1 MTPEIAAG
9 WSALIAAVATVIGA
23 VTIVLFFA
31 KGGAWGALNDASS
44 VVLMLATIPVAFLVA
59 AIESEVA
66 TTLVLAP
73 TAAGVLAMLGTAV
86 LQALL
91 VARRVTFEQT
101 KRPVLVLGFVVG
113 LWYLS
118 VGAFASHTAL
128 DGPLGWL
135 AFVSGLAF
143 IAVSYGFLAGGER
156 HPLSVGGGAVLLV
169 ASTAFLAI
177 LGIRLVSGDLVVPD
191 WNA

>member
-9 WSALIAAVATVIGA
+9 WSALVAAAATVIGA
-23 VTIVLFFA
+23 ITIVLFFSR
-31 KGGAWGALNDASS
+31 GGLWGPLNDASS
-44 VVLMLATIPVAFLVA
+44 VVLMLALIPVAILIA
-59 AIESEVA
+59 AIESETA

-73 TAAGVLAMLGTAV
+73 TAIGIVAMAITAI

-101 KRPVLVLGFVVG
+101 KRPVLLLGAVVG

-118 VGAFASHTAL
+118 VAAFAGHTAL
-128 DGPLGWL
+128 DGLLGWL
-135 AFVSGLAF
+135 ALVSGLGF
-143 IAVSYGFLAGGER
+143 IAIGYGFLAGGER
-156 HPLSVGGGAVLLV
+156 HPLAAGGGVVLLI
-169 ASTAFLAI
+169 ASTAFLGI
-177 LGIRLVSGDLVVPD
+177 LGVRLVSGELVVPD

>member
-9 WSALIAAVATVIGA
+9 WSALVAAVATVTGA

-31 KGGAWGALNDASS
+31 RGGFWGPLNDASS

-66 TTLVLAP
+66 TTMVLAP
-73 TAAGVLAMLGTAV
+73 TAVGVLAMLAVAV
-86 LQALL
+86 LQGLL

-101 KRPVLVLGFVVG
+101 KRPVLLLGAVVG

-118 VGAFASHTAL
+118 VAAFAGHTAL
-128 DGPLGWL
+128 DGLLGWL
-135 AFVSGLAF
+135 ALVSGLGF
-143 IAVSYGFLAGGER
+143 IAIGYGFLAGGER
-156 HPLSVGGGAVLLV
+156 HPLAAGGGVVLLI
-169 ASTAFLAI
+169 ASTAFLGI
-177 LGIRLVSGDLVVPD
+177 LGVRLASGDLVVPE
-191 WNA
+191 WNL

>member
-23 VTIVLFFA
+23 VTIVAFFA
-31 KGGAWGALNDASS
+31 RGGFWGALNDASS
-44 VVLMLATIPVAFLVA
+44 VVLMLATIPVALVIA
-59 AIESEVA
+59 AIESENF

-73 TAAGVLAMLGTAV
+73 TAIGILTMFATAI

-101 KRPVLVLGFVVG
+101 KRPVLLLGAVVG

-118 VGAFASHTAL
+118 VAAFAGHSAI
-128 DGPLGWL
+128 DGVLGWFAL
-135 AFVSGLAF
+135 VSGVGF
-143 IAVSYGFLAGGER
+143 IAIGYGFLAGGER
-156 HPLSVGGGAVLLV
+156 HPLSVIGGVSLLV
-169 ASTAFLAI
+169 ASTAFLGI
-177 LGIRLVSGDLVVPD
+177 LGVRLVSGDLVVPD

>member
-31 KGGAWGALNDASS
+31 KGGLWGALNDASS

-66 TTLVLAP
+66 TTMVLAP
-73 TAAGVLAMLGTAV
+73 TAVGIVAMLATAI

-91 VARRVTFEQT
+91 VGRRVTFEQT
-101 KRPVLVLGFVVG
+101 KRPVLLLGAAVG

-118 VGAFASHTAL
+118 VAAFASHTAL
-128 DGPLGWL
+128 DGLLGWL
-135 AFVSGLAF
+135 ALISGLGF
-143 IAVSYGFLAGGER
+143 IAIGYGFLAGGER
-156 HPLSVGGGAVLLV
+156 HPLAAGGGVALLV
-169 ASTAFLAI
+169 ASTAFLGI
-177 LGIRLVSGDLVVPD
+177 LGVRLVSGDLVVPD
-191 WNA
+191 WNL

>member
-9 WSALIAAVATVIGA
+9 WSALVAAVATVTGA

-31 KGGAWGALNDASS
+31 RGGFWGPLNDASS

-66 TTLVLAP
+66 TTMVLAP
-73 TAAGVLAMLGTAV
+73 TAVGVLAMLAV
-86 LQALL
+86 AILQALL

-101 KRPVLVLGFVVG
+101 KRPVLLLGAVVG

-118 VGAFASHTAL
+118 VAAVACHTAL
-128 DGPLGWL
+128 DGLLGWL
-135 AFVSGLAF
+135 ALVSGLGF
-143 IAVSYGFLAGGER
+143 IAIGYGFLAGGER
-156 HPLSVGGGAVLLV
+156 HPLAAGGGVVLLI
-169 ASTAFLAI
+169 ASTAFLGI
-177 LGIRLVSGDLVVPD
+177 LGVRLASGDLVVPE
-191 WNA
+191 WNL

>member
-9 WSALIAAVATVIGA
+9 WSALVAAAATVIGA
-23 VTIVLFFA
+23 ITIVLFFSR
-31 KGGAWGALNDASS
+31 GGIWGPLNDASS
-44 VVLMLATIPVAFLVA
+44 VVLMLALIPVAILIA
-59 AIESEVA
+59 AIESETA

-73 TAAGVLAMLGTAV
+73 TAIGIVAMAITAI

-101 KRPVLVLGFVVG
+101 KRPVLLLGAVVG

-118 VGAFASHTAL
+118 VAAFAGHTAL
-128 DGPLGWL
+128 DGLLGWL
-135 AFVSGLAF
+135 ALVSGLGF
-143 IAVSYGFLAGGER
+143 IAIGYGFLAGGER
-156 HPLSVGGGAVLLV
+156 HPLAAGGGVVLLI
-169 ASTAFLAI
+169 ASTAFLGI
-177 LGIRLVSGDLVVPD
+177 LGVRLVSGELVVPD

>member
-9 WSALIAAVATVIGA
+9 WSALVAAVATVTGA

-31 KGGAWGALNDASS
+31 RGGFWGPLNDASS

-66 TTLVLAP
+66 TTMVLAP
-73 TAAGVLAMLGTAV
+73 TAVGVLAMLAVAV
-86 LQALL
+86 LQGLL

-101 KRPVLVLGFVVG
+101 KRPVLLLGAVVG

-118 VGAFASHTAL
+118 VAAFAGHTAL
-128 DGPLGWL
+128 DGLLGWL
-135 AFVSGLAF
+135 ALVSGLGF
-143 IAVSYGFLAGGER
+143 IAIGYGFQAGGER
-156 HPLSVGGGAVLLV
+156 HPLAAGGGVVLLI
-169 ASTAFLAI
+169 ASTAFLGI
-177 LGIRLVSGDLVVPD
+177 LGVRLVSGDLVVPE
-191 WNA
+191 WNL

>member
-9 WSALIAAVATVIGA
+9 WSALVAAAATGVGA
-23 VTIVLFFA
+23 ITIVLFFA
-31 KGGAWGALNDASS
+31 RGGVWGVLNDASS
-44 VVLMLATIPVAFLVA
+44 VVLMLALIPVAILIA
-59 AIESEVA
+59 SIESETA

-73 TAAGVLAMLGTAV
+73 TAIGILAMLATAI

-101 KRPVLVLGFVVG
+101 KRPVLLLGAVVG

-118 VGAFASHTAL
+118 VAAFAGHTAL
-128 DGPLGWL
+128 DGILGWL
-135 AFVSGLAF
+135 ALVSGLAF
-143 IAVSYGFLAGGER
+143 IAIGYGFLAGGER
-156 HPLSVGGGAVLLV
+156 HPLAAGGGILLLI
-169 ASTAFLAI
+169 ASTAFLGI
-177 LGIRLVSGDLVVPD
+177 LGVWLVSGELVVPD

>member
-31 KGGAWGALNDASS
+31 RGGFWGPLNDASS
-44 VVLMLATIPVAFLVA
+44 VVLMLATIPVALVVA
-59 AIESEVA
+59 AIESENF
-66 TTLVLAP
+66 TTSVLAP
-73 TAAGVLAMLGTAV
+73 TAIGIVAMLAIAI

-101 KRPVLVLGFVVG
+101 KRPVLLLGAVVG

-118 VGAFASHTAL
+118 VAAFAGHTAL
-128 DGPLGWL
+128 DGLLGWL
-135 AFVSGLAF
+135 ALVSGLAF
-143 IAVSYGFLAGGER
+143 IAIGYGFLAGGER
-156 HPLSVGGGAVLLV
+156 HPLAVGGGVVLLI
-169 ASTAFLAI
+169 ASTAFLGI
-177 LGIRLVSGDLVVPD
+177 LGIRLVSGDLVVPE
-191 WNA
+191 WNV